1 MYTDLSG
8 MLRDVSRSPA
18 PGTGPTGPDRAR
30 HRREPARR
38 RDQNRRDTVGAPR
51 LDGPVELEVDVFRP
65 RQAERALFVPGVHLG
80 ASGRT
85 LCYTAASFP
94 EAYQLTQLIVVLGGI

>member
-1 MYTDLSG
+1 M
-8 MLRDVSRSPA
+8 
-18 PGTGPTGPDRAR
+18 
-30 HRREPARR
+30 
-38 RDQNRRDTVGAPR
+38 
-51 LDGPVELEVDVFRP
+51 DVFRP
-65 RQAERALFVPGVHLG
+65 RQAERALLVPGVHLG

>member
-51 LDGPVELEVDVFRP
+51 LVFRP
-65 RQAERALFVPGVHLG
+65 RQAERALLVPGVHLG